1 MSEKDILKFLQNL
14 GFSKREIQVYMFLAK
29 SGAQST
35 SFVAKRLK
43 MERVQA
49 YRTFKKL
56 QEKGFIEA
64 TLERPTRFTVVPFET
79 LLESFIEAKK
89 NEVKSL
95 NTQKKSLI
103 SSWHSISAPESD
115 FTVAKFLVI
124 SGKKKIHSKMQNM
137 IDEAKKT
144 VYVLT
149 TGLGVI
155 QEDIGGVFD
164 ELVQV
169 ANKRDLQFKIIAD
182 ISKDNLKIMERLE
195 KRVSD
200 ERGKQNVETRHLNLN
215 SKFFPRFL
223 IKDEE
228 EAILYASSGEEA
240 SILNIEDEGLWINDK
255 MFISILKAFFNQMW
269 QIGVKA
275 SKRIDELKTGIPI
288 GETVVI
294 KNPGAAWAKVEQV
307 LNAAKEDVIMITS
320 SQSLNSIAEKDPF
333 SKHHKA
339 GVKFR
344 LMAPID
350 LDNLEAAKKLS
361 ENYEVKHVPINYMTM
376 MLVDNKNLFMFKSA
390 PLNDITDDSL
400 YLTDAFYTNDP
411 GSSERVFEMLN
422 DTWKRGTEISEI
434 TSQAGMNLP
443 AITVS
448 NAQTV
453 SKLVSMMLNNGVNS
467 VLITE
472 NDKPVGIISDRDLL
486 KEVVE
491 GKKNPE
497 RTLAK
502 DLDYTPLLTLEPGQ
516 TMTDA
521 LKSMRTKSTKRVAVV
536 KNGQLIA
543 ILTQEIADITENNAE
558 KRLL

>member
-521 LKSMRTKSTKRVAVV
+521 LKSMRTKSAKRVAVV